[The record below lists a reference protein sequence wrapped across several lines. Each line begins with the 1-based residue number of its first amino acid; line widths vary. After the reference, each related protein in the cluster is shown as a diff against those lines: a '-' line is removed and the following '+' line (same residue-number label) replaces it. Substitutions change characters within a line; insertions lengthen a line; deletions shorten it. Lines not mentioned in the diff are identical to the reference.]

1 MRLPQKIALGVG
13 ITVVA
18 LIAVLAAIPLVFGDR
33 ITEALKTEINSSIDA
48 HVAWHDVGLSL
59 LRSFPHASLTA
70 TDLSVSGVR
79 PFEHD
84 TLFATRRLRFVLDV
98 GSVIGYL
105 RRGQP
110 IVVRELSF
118 EQPVVRLRRLADGT
132 ANWNIT
138 KPAAPSSSASPS
150 AVSVTLRQFRIDRGV
165 VTVDDR
171 QSNLALAVHGLDE
184 SLSGDFDK
192 QTFVISTRT
201 HADSVSATFG
211 GIPYLNRVSFDLAA
225 NVDADLKAKRFTF
238 ANDTLRLNRLLLA
251 LSGTVTSGS
260 PDLGLDIKFAA
271 PNTQFASV
279 LSLVPIVYT
288 KDFDKLRTSGT
299 LAISGQI
306 RGSYGPKHFP
316 ALAVRARV
324 DNGAFRYPDLPL
336 GVTDVD
342 LELAVDN
349 PGGHVDSTIVDLKR
363 FHAMLGTRPIDASLL
378 VRTPVSDPDATIR
391 LKATVDLADVART
404 LKLEGVSAL
413 SGLVAADLST
423 HARVSDVDARRYDR
437 VTASGSLA
445 ASRIAVRASTL
456 PQPVAID
463 TAALTFTPQN
473 ARLTA
478 FSAKVGTSDARATG
492 SLDNL
497 LGFVLR
503 DQDLRGRAIVTS
515 DHFDITE
522 FESKEKSTEVVVVP
536 PHIDFDLD
544 ATAREVKYGPLTIA
558 NVKGNLS
565 VKDQRVTMRNL
576 TMEMAHG
583 SVVANGFYETVNK
596 DKPAFNMNIG
606 LTTLDIP
613 AFASLATIQQ
623 LAPIAKYAQ
632 GHVSGTLSLAGP
644 LAKDMSPVLS
654 AIAGKGEITTDGL
667 VLKGA
672 PVMQKLSSSLSL
684 AQLAS
689 PTIGALH
696 AAIDLAD
703 GRLHVQPFHVNVAGL
718 DLTTSGSHGI
728 DQSLAYDI
736 ALAVPRASLGA
747 EATTA
752 ITKLASKA
760 GQLGAQLPAGDVVQL
775 QAKVTG
781 TMTNPN
787 VSTNFA
793 GMAASVTEATQAAV
807 KQMATGAITAAAAA
821 AKQKVDSSADAASA
835 KARAEADRIVAE
847 AERQADSIRAAGRA
861 LADQLR
867 RNADAQIDSLV
878 AKASNP
884 IAKLAAQKAA
894 DKMRDQSKQQ
904 TDRVTQEANARA
916 DSVVALAKQKT
927 AVIPKTTP

>member
-1 MRLPQKIALGVG
+1 VPTTRLSQKIAVGVG

-18 LIAVLAAIPLVFGDR
+18 FIAVLAAIPLVFGDR
-33 ITEALKTEINSSIDA
+33 ITAALKTQINNSIDA
-48 HVAWHDVGLSL
+48 RVAWQDLGFSL

-70 TDLSVSGVR
+70 TDLSVAGVR
-79 PFEHD
+79 AFEHD
-84 TLFATRRLRFVLDV
+84 TLFATHQLRFVLDV
-98 GSVIGYL
+98 GSVIGFL
-105 RRGQP
+105 RSAQP

-118 EQPVVRLRRLADGT
+118 DQPVVRLRRLADGT
-132 ANWNIT
+132 ANWNVT
-138 KPAAPSSSASPS
+138 KPAPPSSSGTPS
-150 AVSVTLRQFRIDRGV
+150 AVSVTLRQFRIDKGV

-171 QSNLALAVHGLDE
+171 QSNLALTVHGLDE
-184 SLSGDFDK
+184 ALSGDFAK
-192 QTFVISTRT
+192 QNLTISTRT
-201 HADSVSATFG
+201 HADSVTATFG
-211 GIPYLNRVSFDLAA
+211 GIPYLKRVSFDLAA
-225 NVDADLKAKRFTF
+225 NVDADLKAHRFTL
-238 ANDTLRLNRLLLA
+238 AHDTLRLNRLLLA

-260 PDLGLDIKFAA
+260 PDIALDVNFSA
-271 PNTQFASV
+271 PNTAFSSI
-279 LSLVPIVYT
+279 LSLVPAIYAH
-288 KDFDKLRTSGT
+288 DFDKLKTSGT
-299 LAISGQI
+299 LALQGQV
-306 RGSYGPKHFP
+306 RGSYGAKQFP
-316 ALAVRARV
+316 ALAIRARV
-324 DNGAFRYPDLPL
+324 DNGTFRYPDLPL
-336 GVTDVD
+336 GVTDIG

-349 PGGHVDSTIVDLKR
+349 PGGHVDSTVIDLKR

-378 VRTPVSDPDATIR
+378 VKTPVSDPDATVR
-391 LKATVDLADVART
+391 LKAAIDLADVARAM
-404 LKLEGVSAL
+404 KLEGVSSM

-437 VTASGSLA
+437 VAASGTLA
-445 ASRIAVRASTL
+445 ASRLSLRSSTL
-456 PQPVAID
+456 PQPVAVD

-478 FSAKVGTSDARATG
+478 FTSKIGSSDARATG

-503 DQDLRGRAIVTS
+503 GEDLRGRATVTS
-515 DHFDITE
+515 DHFDVNE
-522 FESKEKSTEVVVVP
+522 WKSKDKSTEVVLVP

-544 ATAREVKYGPLTIA
+544 ATAREVKYGPLTLGNI
-558 NVKGNLS
+558 KGSLS
-565 VKDQRVTMRNL
+565 IKDQRVTMRNL

-583 SVVANGFYETVNK
+583 SVVANGFYETANP
-596 DKPAFNMNIG
+596 DKPAFNMSVG

-613 AFASLATIQQ
+613 TAFASLATIQQ

-632 GHVSGTLSLAGP
+632 GHVSGTLSIAGP
-644 LAKDMSPVLS
+644 LARDMSPVLS
-654 AIAGKGEITTDGL
+654 AMAGKGEITTDGL

-684 AQLAS
+684 AQLES

-703 GRLHVQPFHVNVAGL
+703 GRLHVQPFHVNVGGL

-728 DQSLAYDI
+728 DQSLAYDL

-747 EATTA
+747 AATSA

-807 KQMATGAITAAAAA
+807 KQMASTATAT
-821 AKQKVDSSADAASA
+821 AKQKVDSTADAASA
-835 KARAEADRIVAE
+835 KARAEADRIIAE

-861 LADQLR
+861 LADKMR
-867 RNADAQIDSLV
+867 GAADAQIDSLV

-884 IAKLAAQKAA
+884 IAKIAAQKAG
-894 DKMRDQSKQQ
+894 DKLRDQSKQQ
-904 TDRVTQEANARA
+904 TDRVMQEANARA
-916 DSVVALAKQKT
+916 DSVVALAKRKT
-927 AVIPKTTP
+927 AVVPKETP